1 MGGKRI
7 FSGGNE
13 RVPARLNSKRK
24 YGIEIGK
31 RVRMGGSMELMNEN
45 KKRMTVYMILLF
57 EFLPK
62 TTPGY
67 KPASLVCPL
76 FLSELILTLQV
87 WVDVTNCARK
97 SDFKA
102 KEGTY
107 EMASREFLMKHDAYL
122 LSAIGKPSFYG
133 QQGN

>member
-1 MGGKRI
+1 MMARRI

-31 RVRMGGSMELMNEN
+31 GVRMGGVFEIMNEN
-45 KKRMTVYMILLF
+45 KKPITVYQTLSF

-67 KPASLVCPL
+67 KPATLVSSMPSLCFAV
-76 FLSELILTLQV
+76 
-87 WVDVTNCARK
+87 N
-97 SDFKA
+97 
-102 KEGTY
+102 
-107 EMASREFLMKHDAYL
+107 
-122 LSAIGKPSFYG
+122 
-133 QQGN
+133 